1 VSRIERR
8 PLYLDGVAGPVFS
21 MWHVAAGAPVTGRA
35 GILLPPWGW
44 HEVASYRARR
54 EWADDLAA
62 AGVPTLRLDLPGTG
76 DSAGSAGDP
85 DRLGAWVDAVV
96 AAAAWVRAQP
106 GVERLGV
113 IGLGLGGLVAL
124 RATDGGV
131 AIDDLV
137 LWSVPDRG
145 RRFVREQR
153 AFAGMQG
160 ARFSLDGAVEP
171 RVLPVGWLEVNGFVL
186 SAETIAALDASAVA
200 GLALG
205 GIGRALVL
213 DADGIPADTGL
224 ETALRAAGVD
234 VTLAAGP
241 GWSAMT
247 GHPER
252 SDTPTEVLGRVGTWL
267 SAEVTAVS
275 PRAVEP
281 DPVASATP
289 RPAADSALLPT
300 AHGVVRETPLWI
312 ESATGPLF
320 AILAEPV
327 DRAPAPAAAVFLN
340 AGAVRRIGPNRIW
353 VETARRWAAIGVPT
367 VRLDLHAIGDTDGA
381 TEPYR
386 DVANFYVRETAAD
399 EIRAALDALEA
410 RGLGP
415 RLLLAGLCAG
425 GFWAFQGADRDPR
438 VTAALLLNPG
448 ALVWHTDLVRS
459 RDARRLRR
467 LLQPAWWSRLL
478 RGKVRRARIKAVS
491 TAALQTA
498 LQRPT
503 VERSPIAILDSLA
516 ERDVA
521 IELAFSDDE
530 WVEAELRRDGVLAQV
545 DRWPLLVQHRL
556 PSRDHTLRPIIAQVG
571 ASAVLDAGLARELA
585 RAGVDVDPLLVPTP
599 PRTTDDES
607 ARATATAAS
616 AEAGWSLRPRDVD
629 VAGSP
634 APTPAETT
642 EPAEQAEPA
651 EAVAG

>member
-1 VSRIERR
+1 MSTVQRR
-8 PLYLDGVAGPVFS
+8 AMYLDAMAGPVFS
-21 MWHVAAGAPVTGRA
+21 MWHVAPTARTTGRA
-35 GILLPPWGW
+35 ALLLPPWGW

-85 DRLGAWVDAVV
+85 DRFGAWVDAVR
-96 AAAAWVRAQP
+96 AAAGWVRAQP

-113 IGLGLGGLVAL
+113 IGLGLGGHAAL
-124 RATDGGV
+124 RAVDAGA

-145 RRFVREQR
+145 RRVVREQR

-160 ARFSLDGAVEP
+160 ARYSLDGAVEP
-171 RVLPVGWLEVNGFVL
+171 RLLPDGWLEVNGFVL
-186 SAETIAALDASAVA
+186 SAETIAALDTSAVA
-200 GLALG
+200 ELALG

-213 DADGIPADTGL
+213 DADGIPADSGL

-234 VTLAAGP
+234 VTMGAGP
-241 GWSAMT
+241 GWAAMT

-252 SDTPTEVLGRVGTWL
+252 SDTPAEVLGRVRSWL
-267 SAEVTAVS
+267 AAEVTPGPA
-275 PRAVEP
+275 
-281 DPVASATP
+281 
-289 RPAADSALLPT
+289 RPAAT
-300 AHGVVRETPLWI
+300 APATASDHAVLTTPHGAVRETPVWI
-312 ESATGPLF
+312 ESTTGPLF

-353 VETARRWAAIGVPT
+353 VETARRWAAAGVPT
-367 VRLDLHAIGDTDGA
+367 VRLDLHAIGDTDGE

-478 RGKVRRARIKAVS
+478 RGQVRTARIKAVS

-498 LQRPT
+498 LKRPT
-503 VERSPIAILDSLA
+503 VERSPVAILDALA

-556 PSRDHTLRPIIAQVG
+556 PSRDHTLRPIVAQAG

-585 RAGVDVDPLLVPTP
+585 RAGVDVAPLLVPTP
-599 PRTTDDES
+599 PTTGDDVVS
-607 ARATATAAS
+607 AHATATAA
-616 AEAGWSLRPRDVD
+616 AADAGWRLRPRDASD
-629 VAGSP
+629 ASADP
-634 APTPAETT
+634 
-642 EPAEQAEPA
+642 EPAEPAGPVVPPQPA